1 MCVIT
6 VSREVGSAGDDIAKQ
21 VAETLGYH
29 LVDKEWLGTLLN
41 QYGLVEFDR
50 EYDTLPSF
58 WERFN
63 AQREQRRDLMVTMLN
78 RVVQAVAY
86 HGNAV
91 ILGRSGFAI
100 LGGLDDVLNVRFQ
113 APLPS
118 RVNRVMAQREISAG
132 EAEAIVKEGD
142 RVRSGFV
149 ETFYRVP
156 WYATNAFDL
165 VVNTEKISPD
175 LASDWLVVA
184 ARAVEATAAEAKPA
198 YDAMEVDPILSA
210 AVSAALGCQ
219 IVHRS

>member
-6 VSREVGSAGDDIAKQ
+6 VSREVGSGGDGIAKQ

-78 RVVQAVAY
+78 RVVRAVAY

-113 APLPS
+113 APLAS
-118 RVNRVMAQREISAG
+118 RVSRVMAQQQIGAA

-149 ETFYRVP
+149 ESFYGVP
-156 WYATNAFDL
+156 WPAATAFDL
-165 VVNTEKISPD
+165 VINTDKVASH
-175 LASDWLVVA
+175 LAGEWLVTV
-184 ARAVEATAAEAKPA
+184 ARALEARAAEAKTA
-198 YDAMEVDPILSA
+198 YDTMEIDPILSA

-219 IVHRS
+219 VIHRS

>member
-6 VSREVGSAGDDIAKQ
+6 VSREVGSGGDDIALR

-29 LVDKEWLGTLLN
+29 LVDKDWLGALLN

-50 EYDTLPSF
+50 EYDTLPTF

-63 AQREQRRDLMVTMLN
+63 AQREQRRDLMATMLN
-78 RVVQAVAY
+78 RVVRAVAY

-100 LGGLDDVLNVRFQ
+100 LGGLADVLNVRFQ
-113 APLPS
+113 APLAS
-118 RVNRVMAQREISAG
+118 RVSRVMEQQAISAS

-149 ETFYRVP
+149 ESFYGVP
-156 WYATNAFDL
+156 WHDTSAFDL
-165 VVNTEKISPD
+165 VVNTDKVSPQ
-175 LASDWLVVA
+175 LATDWLVAA
-184 ARAVEATAAEAKPA
+184 ARAVEAREAEAKPA
-198 YDAMEVDPILSA
+198 YDAMEVDPILAA
-210 AVSAALGCQ
+210 AVSDALECKV
-219 IVHRS
+219 VHRS